1 MKHKIAIC
9 VTFLGLVVLAMAA
22 TLRSISVKPAMG
34 FVPDE
39 KTAIRIA
46 EAVLE
51 PIYGKEVFE
60 FQRPF
65 KATLKDGL
73 WTVEGTVPKE
83 MTGGAAIVQIWRSD
97 ARIEAVV
104 HSK

>member
-1 MKHKIAIC
+1 
-9 VTFLGLVVLAMAA
+9 
-22 TLRSISVKPAMG
+22 
-34 FVPDE
+34 VPDK

-51 PIYGKEVFE
+51 PIYGEKVFD

-65 KATLKDGL
+65 KATLKEGL
-73 WTVEGTVPKE
+73 WTVEGTLPKE
-83 MTGGAAIVQIWRSD
+83 MTGGVAIVQLWKSD

-104 HSK
+104 HTK